1 MYNVIDFLNQNS
13 GAITVIL
20 TLILAFINIFQWRL
34 ARKLRIDA
42 NRPKILANIEGINGD
57 VYYKLANYG
66 SSSAINLRINID
78 SRLIN
83 CKQKSDTSRLAL
95 EEIEKNNI
103 SILPNS
109 VIFIPTYESWSDIK
123 EHKLSL
129 SYTYKDLY
137 GETYYEQ
144 YSFDLAVLN
153 IIETK
158 DHYEL
163 EERQQR
169 KGITQSLNIIAG
181 YYKKS
186 KPNN

>member
-1 MYNVIDFLNQNS
+1 M
-13 GAITVIL
+13 
-20 TLILAFINIFQWRL
+20 
-34 ARKLRIDA
+34 A
-42 NRPKILANIEGINGD
+42 N
-57 VYYKLANYG
+57 
-66 SSSAINLRINID
+66 
-78 SRLIN
+78 
-83 CKQKSDTSRLAL
+83 
-95 EEIEKNNI
+95 NNN
-103 SILPNS
+103 P
-109 VIFIPTYESWSDIK
+109 
-123 EHKLSL
+123 
-129 SYTYKDLY
+129 
-137 GETYYEQ
+137 Q